1 MNKQPKIHQY
11 KKIHLLQKK
20 LIKPTKR
27 KELRLDQLWLRHL
40 LHFVDEL
47 NTYDLE

>member
-1 MNKQPKIHQY
+1 MQPKIHQY

-20 LIKPTKR
+20 LIKLTRR
-27 KELRLDQLWLRHL
+27 KELRLDLLWLKHL

-47 NTYDLE
+47 NTYGLE